1 MAVERRFKSTVPFYV
16 RYRTRYPDE
25 LLRDVAEAVGL
36 GDESRVLDL
45 GCGPGF
51 LAIGFA
57 PLAGEVLGMDP
68 EPLMLEAARAE
79 ASEADVAVT
88 FIEGSSET
96 LGPQLGQFRLVTMGR
111 SFHWMDR
118 LRTLAVL
125 DGLIEPDGA
134 VTLFHDQRPEAPENA
149 WKQVWE
155 QVRDAWS
162 DDPGSHRRRQRRGG
176 EGDHE
181 AVLRQSAFSEVHR
194 LTRRSVRR
202 TTMDEMIGRTL
213 SMSGTSPERVGER
226 RPELEA
232 ELRAALSPF
241 MVNGALTE
249 LIEAEALLAT
259 RPRPN

>member
-16 RYRTRYPDE
+16 RYRTRYPE
-25 LLRDVAEAVGL
+25 ALVREVAESVRLDGT
-36 GDESRVLDL
+36 SRVLDL

-51 LAIGFA
+51 LAIGFT
-57 PLAGEVLGMDP
+57 PLAGEVLGVDP

-79 ASEADVAVT
+79 ALEAGVAVT
-88 FIEGSSET
+88 FLEGSSET
-96 LGPQLGQFRLVTMGR
+96 LGPQLGRFRLVTMGR

-118 LRTLAVL
+118 LRTLAIL
-125 DGLIEPDGA
+125 DTLIEPEGA
-134 VTLFHDQRPEAPENA
+134 VALFHDQRPEAPENA
-149 WKQVWE
+149 WKGAWE
-155 QVRDAWS
+155 RVRDAWS
-162 DDPGSHRRRQRRGG
+162 DDPGSHRRRQLRGG

-181 AVLRQSAFSEVHR
+181 AVLRQSAFSDVRR

-202 TTMDEMIGRTL
+202 TTIEEIIGRTF

-232 ELRAALSPF
+232 ELRLALEPF
-241 MVNGALTE
+241 MQDGALTE
-249 LIEAEALLAT
+249 LIEAEALLAR